1 MNPGASHAHA
11 RATIEKVD
19 ASVTPP
25 EPGCYV
31 VWLVG
36 SKFPTVLFWNGS
48 GLWRRGSMRV
58 HVTHWMGPL
67 PE

>member
-1 MNPGASHAHA
+1 MEL
-11 RATIEKVD
+11 TKTD
-19 ASVTPP
+19 ASTNPT

-31 VWLVG
+31 VWLLG
-36 SKFPTVLFWNGS
+36 SKYPQVLFWNGS

-58 HVTHWMGPL
+58 HATHWMGPL